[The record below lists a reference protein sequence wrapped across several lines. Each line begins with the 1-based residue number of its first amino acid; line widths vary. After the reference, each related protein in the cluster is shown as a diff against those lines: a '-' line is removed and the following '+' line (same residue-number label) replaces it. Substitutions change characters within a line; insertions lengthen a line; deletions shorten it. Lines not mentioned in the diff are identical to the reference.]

1 MRINNKLRIFTCICA
16 NLFLLA
22 FCDIAICQQK
32 KATVVFGNGK
42 AVELSNWSFVYHMTR
57 SDEMMFNGGSHEEFN
72 EKSRNLYLMERYDH
86 KEGKEGFGKG
96 KDISIV
102 CEKLAAIEYFW
113 NWVFGSSEKV
123 VITLTDGTK
132 IERVRVGPIST
143 SSFGDEK
150 AIHGKGIYLEGDYTF
165 RGELKS
171 INYNLDK
178 WLRGG
183 VPKEEIIEKIVF
195 Q

>member
-1 MRINNKLRIFTCICA
+1 MKIKNKLKIFTYVCA
-16 NLFLLA
+16 NLVLLA

-32 KATVVFGNGK
+32 KATVYFGNGK

-57 SDEMMFNGGSHEEFN
+57 SDEMLFNGGSHEAFE
-72 EKSRNLYLMERYDH
+72 EKSSNLYLKERYDQE
-86 KEGKEGFGKG
+86 EGKEGFGKG

-102 CEKLAAIEYFW
+102 SEKLSSIEYFW

-123 VITLTDGTK
+123 VITFTDGNK
-132 IERVRVGPIST
+132 LERVRLGPIST

-150 AIHGKGIYLEGDYTF
+150 SMHGKGINIEGDYTF
-165 RGELKS
+165 RGELKR

-183 VPKEEIIEKIVF
+183 VPKEEIIVKITF

>member
-1 MRINNKLRIFTCICA
+1 MEIKNKLKIFTCICA
-16 NLFLLA
+16 NLVLLV

-32 KATVVFGNGK
+32 KATVFFGNSK

-57 SDEMMFNGGSHEEFN
+57 SDEMVFNGGSHEEFK
-72 EKSRNLYLMERYDH
+72 EKSYNLYLMERYDQE
-86 KEGKEGFGKG
+86 EGKEDFGKG

-102 CEKLAAIEYFW
+102 CEKLASIEYFW

-132 IERVRVGPIST
+132 LERVRLGPIST
-143 SSFGDEK
+143 AAFGAEK
-150 AIHGKGIYLEGDYTF
+150 SIHGKGIYLGGDYTF

-178 WLRGG
+178 WLRGA
-183 VPKEEIIEKIVF
+183 VPKEEIIVKITF

>member
-42 AVELSNWSFVYHMTR
+42 AVELSSWSFVYHMTR
-57 SDEMMFNGGSHEEFN
+57 SDEMLFNGGSHEKFE
-72 EKSRNLYLMERYDH
+72 EKSRNLYLQERYDQE
-86 KEGKEGFGKG
+86 EGKEGFGKG

-102 CEKLAAIEYFW
+102 CEKLASIEYVW

-123 VITLTDGTK
+123 VITSTDGNK
-132 IERVRVGPIST
+132 LERVRLGPIST
-143 SSFGDEK
+143 SSFGEGK
-150 AIHGKGIYLEGDYTF
+150 SIHAKGIYLEGDYTF
-165 RGELKS
+165 RGELKT

-178 WLRGG
+178 WLRGA
-183 VPKEEIIEKIVF
+183 VPKEEIIVKITF